1 MNGQKDFLCHV
12 VDVVRGDTQGVEHA
26 TDERPLLSKDRFE
39 GRCYDLRSGLDL
51 SGALVAHSC
60 EAVSLRPTASRSA

>member
-39 GRCYDLRSGLDL
+39 GRCYDFLPCLNP
-51 SGALVAHSC
+51 SGALVSHSR
-60 EAVSLRPTASRSA
+60 EAVSLRPAASRSA